1 MAVDTAEVRANT
13 VDDDDARRPLMTPGN
28 IAWMNLGFFG
38 VQFSFGLTQTAV
50 NPIFLLLG
58 AEPHDLPILNIAGPI
73 TGLLIQPFIGA
84 MSDKTWSPRW
94 GRRKPFVLGGGLMCV
109 LILFLFPLVS
119 ALWMAVICLWL
130 VDAGNNTAM
139 EPYRALIS
147 DRLRKIQIPRG
158 FLTQSLFTGAGAVLA
173 NVSLFVIQKFI
184 TGATESNVPYWV
196 FVCFWLGAVCCLVT
210 IGIAMTRT
218 KEIPP
223 SDAELAEIRSQS
235 KGIPATVKDIAAA
248 VKVMPIGMHKI
259 GLAFLFQWYAMFI
272 YWQFVS
278 VSVGESVF
286 NAAPETPGY
295 EEAAAWTGLMNGTYN
310 FVTMISALFLLP
322 LCVRFGGKKV
332 HAGTLMLA
340 AISLAALSQISS
352 QILTLVP
359 MIGLGICWASMVG
372 VPYLMVASMVP
383 RERTGVY
390 MGILNMMIVVPMLI
404 QTVTF
409 GFIFENFL
417 DARAPARSCSPE
429 CCSAAPASPCCG
441 STRRSRTRSPR
452 SCRSADTARSRS
464 TTASWSAPTA
474 RRPRCTPSPGPR
486 RSRRPPRPASSWSP
500 PTNQA
505 TRRRVAERS
514 AAASSCTASRRRA
527 TPCTSQWSRL
537 TSDRIRDIEQVVV
550 AGKPAEALLKVAG
563 RNPATL
569 IVVGNRGL
577 GATEGEVLGSVPR
590 EIVRTAVCDV
600 TIIQTSAASGT
611 ASPSTTR
618 AAARPRRAVHPD
630 HLARKRVARR
640 PLDDAVRHW
649 ALACKTTDL

>member
-1 MAVDTAEVRANT
+1 MAVDTAAVHGVT
-13 VDDDDARRPLMTPGN
+13 SDDDERRPLMTAGN

-58 AEPHDLPILNIAGPI
+58 AEAHDLPILNIAGPI

-84 MSDKTWSPRW
+84 MSDKTWVPRW
-94 GRRKPFVLGGGLMCV
+94 GRRKPYVIGGSVLMV
-109 LILFLFPLVS
+109 IILLLFPLVT
-119 ALWMAVICLWL
+119 ALWMAVLCLWL

-173 NVSLFVIQKFI
+173 NVSLFIMQKAI
-184 TGATESNVPYWV
+184 NGETAAGVPYWV
-196 FVCFWLGAVCCLVT
+196 FVVFWFGAFSAVVT
-210 IGIAMTRT
+210 ITLAMRRTR
-218 KEIPP
+218 EIEP
-223 SDAELAEIRSQS
+223 SPQELEHIRSQS
-235 KGIPATVKDIAAA
+235 KGPAATVKEIAEA

-286 NAAPETPGY
+286 DTAPDQPGF
-295 EEAAAWTGLMNGTYN
+295 EEAAGWTGLMNGSYN
-310 FVTMISALFLLP
+310 FVTMIAALFLLP
-322 LCVRFGGKKV
+322 LCVKYGGKRV
-332 HAGTLMLA
+332 HAGTLFLA
-340 AISLAALSQISS
+340 AISLGALSQISS
-352 QILTLVP
+352 QALSLLP
-359 MIGLGICWASMVG
+359 MVGLGICWASMVG

-409 GFIFENFL
+409 GPIFENLL
-417 DARAPARSCSPE
+417 DSKGTNAMLLAGALLGCAGLAMLWVNSPKSDEESTVMPLGGRREITVYDRVVVGSDGSPSALYAVARAQE
-429 CCSAAPASPCCG
+429 I
-441 STRRSRTRSPR
+441 
-452 SCRSADTARSRS
+452 
-464 TTASWSAPTA
+464 
-474 RRPRCTPSPGPR
+474 
-486 RSRRPPRPASSWSP
+486 
-500 PTNQA
+500 
-505 TRRRVAERS
+505 
-514 AAASSCTASRRRA
+514 AAAAQSRIVVVSAFEPDDVEVAGSHVAGSRKLMYGEQAARDA
-527 TPCTSQWSRL
+527 MRKSVARL

-550 AGKPAEALLKVAG
+550 AGKPAEALLDVA
-563 RNPATL
+563 RQNPATL

-590 EIVRTAVCDV
+590 EIVRNAICDV
-600 TIIQTSAASGT
+600 TVIQTGGVGEHLESDHPPRGGGGGGSTAAGGP
-611 ASPSTTR
+611 A
-618 AAARPRRAVHPD
+618 
-630 HLARKRVARR
+630 
-640 PLDDAVRHW
+640 
-649 ALACKTTDL
+649 

>member
-1 MAVDTAEVRANT
+1 
-13 VDDDDARRPLMTPGN
+13 
-28 IAWMNLGFFG
+28 MNLGFFG

-94 GRRKPFVLGGGLMCV
+94 GRRKPYVLGGGLMCV

-173 NVSLFVIQKFI
+173 NMSLFVMQKFI

-235 KGIPATVKDIAAA
+235 KGIPATVKDIAEA

-340 AISLAALSQISS
+340 AVSLAALSPIST

-409 GFIFENFL
+409 GCIFENLL
-417 DARAPARSCSPE
+417 DDQGHQRDPAR
-429 CCSAAPASPCCG
+429 
-441 STRRSRTRSPR
+441 RS
-452 SCRSADTARSRS
+452 TARL
-464 TTASWSAPTA
+464 
-474 RRPRCTPSPGPR
+474 RRPRHAVGQPAEVGRGVHGHAARRTPRDHGLRPRHSRLRRLDVRAVRRRQGAGDRGGRPGPHR
-486 RSRRPPRPASSWSP
+486 RGLRLRTRRPNGGS
-500 PTNQA
+500 
-505 TRRRVAERS
+505 AERS

-527 TPCTSQWSRL
+527 TPCTSQWS
-537 TSDRIRDIEQVVV
+537 
-550 AGKPAEALLKVAG
+550 
-563 RNPATL
+563 N
-569 IVVGNRGL
+569 
-577 GATEGEVLGSVPR
+577 
-590 EIVRTAVCDV
+590 
-600 TIIQTSAASGT
+600 
-611 ASPSTTR
+611 
-618 AAARPRRAVHPD
+618 
-630 HLARKRVARR
+630 
-640 PLDDAVRHW
+640 
-649 ALACKTTDL
+649 